1 MSKNVQIC
9 PNMISNM
16 SKSWFQSSRS
26 SLPYFAF
33 GWQEHVAIRSMY
45 CAEDTWNQITP
56 EIHKLH
62 KAFCEARRTLENT
75 QWAVSFKDL
84 QQVNRHL
91 LLKLFQDPY
100 FLRNHLG
107 SYECKLCLTLHTNE
121 GLTANRGSFV
131 EWFHLVDPAT
141 MFNLFKP
148 PSRLISVYSLL
159 SVSSLK
165 RFQVKHLMLD
175 IYGYLECL
183 KHFETFWNQSFQE
196 VTWRTP
202 RARSIR
208 SILLDEQLER
218 SRRDMARPGATHK
231 LRQNPVMEHV
241 CIRFLDISWKFWVIS
256 SHFESFLDRSLD
268 RFLPFFELC
277 ASVFWTRMQRFS
289 LSRKHLQACR
299 GQTPCTAS
307 QPILPIIIH
316 HIYIHIYVYTIIII
330 ANL

>member
-1 MSKNVQIC
+1 
-9 PNMISNM
+9 M
-16 SKSWFQSSRS
+16 SKSWFQSSQS

-45 CAEDTWNQITP
+45 CAEDTWNQ
-56 EIHKLH
+56 KLH

-75 QWAVSFKDL
+75 QWAVSLKDL

-121 GLTANRGSFV
+121 GLTAKRGSFV

-141 MFNLFKP
+141 IFNLFKP

-175 IYGYLECL
+175 IWNVWNILKPILSGSYLAHTQGK
-183 KHFETFWNQSFQE
+183 KHQINLA
-196 VTWRTP
+196 R
-202 RARSIR
+202 RAAR
-208 SILLDEQLER
+208 EKQ
-218 SRRDMARPGATHK
+218 ARPGATHK
-231 LRQNPVMEHV
+231 LRQNPVMEHF
-241 CIRFLDISWKFWVIS
+241 CIRSLDIAWKFWVI
-256 SHFESFLDRSLD
+256 FESFLSH
-268 RFLPFFELC
+268 FLIVSCP
-277 ASVFWTRMQRFS
+277 S
-289 LSRKHLQACR
+289 LSFVPQLFGPGCNDS
-299 GQTPCTAS
+299 AS
-307 QPILPIIIH
+307 AANIFRRAEVKRHARPHSQYCQQL
-316 HIYIHIYVYTIIII
+316 YI
-330 ANL
+330 NM